1 MRRSAPQ
8 HLHQLLELDAHLP
21 DNLLALRNVG
31 ARLFAGQ
38 LVSRPAYGEAL
49 VVEEAP
55 DLADDEHVL
64 ALVVAPVA
72 APLDR
77 LELREFL
84 LPVAQHVRLDAAQ
97 LTHLSDGEVPLAG
110 NRRQLGVTLWLQHR
124 LRPVPSVS
132 GLGGKSPRAGRLS
145 VSLLRTWCSGP
156 VPRTCLAGRSSRS

>member
-21 DNLLALRNVG
+21 DNLLALGNVG

-55 DLADDEHVL
+55 DLAHHEHVL

-72 APLDR
+72 APLDQ
-77 LELREFL
+77 LELRGFL
-84 LPVAQHVRLDAAQ
+84 LPVAHHVRLDAAQ
-97 LTHLSDGEVPLAG
+97 LTHLSDRAVPIAV
-110 NRRQLGVTLWLQHR
+110 NRWPLGATR
-124 LRPVPSVS
+124 
-132 GLGGKSPRAGRLS
+132 
-145 VSLLRTWCSGP
+145 
-156 VPRTCLAGRSSRS
+156 